1 MIASSPFPLL
11 WFPQW
16 LAEDEIVQLLM
27 QAEDLGCVQTS
38 TNSFFEDFSAEQIET
53 SASACAGVRVE
64 SLSPGH

>member
-38 TNSFFEDFSAEQIET
+38 TNYDQLIF
-53 SASACAGVRVE
+53 
-64 SLSPGH
+64 